1 MVIDMVGSS
10 YLLLNL
16 SGPNFKAGLFSE
28 NQNVFNHMIK
38 TSSYLLTAILY
49 PGLSFP
55 LGSTKSMSTL
65 EK

>member
-28 NQNVFNHMIK
+28 NQYWMK
-38 TSSYLLTAILY
+38 TESESEC
-49 PGLSFP
+49 
-55 LGSTKSMSTL
+55 K
-65 EK
+65 KK